1 MFLLRLEPVAIR
13 LLCFWFEQIQSIL
26 VHSLVGQGYFFEE
39 FVLVESLLALMLFFE
54 VGVKRVDGLLAADA
68 SFPDEG
74 CGFSGEEGS
83 GFGGSA
89 FHGGAHYIMHLTE

>member
-1 MFLLRLEPVAIR
+1 MFLLALEPVAVR
-13 LLCFWFEQIQSIL
+13 LQSFGLEQTQSVL

-39 FVLVESLLALMLFFE
+39 FVLVESLLPFLLFFE
-54 VGVKRVDGLLAADA
+54 VGVKRVDSLLAADA

-89 FHGGAHYIMHLTE
+89 FHSGAHYIMHITE